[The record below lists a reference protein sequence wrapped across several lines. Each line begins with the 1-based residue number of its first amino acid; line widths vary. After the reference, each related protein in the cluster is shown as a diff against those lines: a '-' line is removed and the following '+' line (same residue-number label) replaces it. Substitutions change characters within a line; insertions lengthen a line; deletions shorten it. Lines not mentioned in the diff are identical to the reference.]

1 MPDRIESFK
10 LVCRGGLN
18 SNENHLDLA
27 ENVPGAATRLVN
39 YEPSLFGGYRR
50 LEGYSEYDPDY
61 PVVDDGNNSAEG
73 KVLCVAMFRDDDV
86 GNPYVIAARK
96 DTGLNS
102 YSFYKLTPGV
112 GWSKIDTGTT
122 RLFES
127 NSREVQ
133 KIRHVQFD
141 FGAGNEI
148 CFVDGINNAIVFD
161 GTDWFEL
168 SSSGGGGGNGP
179 GGDQIVDAPSIV
191 DVFENHLFLGGDR
204 TARSVV
210 VHSAPQDPL
219 TFTAAAGAGQIP
231 VGFPV
236 VQFKPF
242 RSDLFVFGSNSIKK
256 ISPDLTAGFVIDQV
270 TANVGCISR
279 DSVQEIGGDL
289 IFLAPDGLR
298 PVAGTSRIGDVE
310 LETISKSIQGRLLE
324 IIQNN
329 DLDLL
334 NGVVVRSKS
343 QVRYFISDETTDTLN
358 AIGVIGG
365 LVNNSGQI
373 SWEYGELL
381 GIRASCTTSEYI
393 GRDEFILHG
402 DFNGKV
408 YRQENGE
415 SFDGQDIVSIYST
428 PYLDFG
434 DTEIRKVPHRI
445 NTFVRAEGPFTLN
458 LSLQYDWGDQDTARP
473 STYEQTSTGAP
484 TVYGGRNIVFGG
496 DNVTYGGNS
505 RPVIISDLQG
515 SGYSVRA
522 TFVTSGQSAPFSI
535 QGIVFEFA
543 LSGRR

>member
-1 MPDRIESFK
+1 
-10 LVCRGGLN
+10 
-18 SNENHLDLA
+18 
-27 ENVPGAATRLVN
+27 
-39 YEPSLFGGYRR
+39 
-50 LEGYSEYDPDY
+50 
-61 PVVDDGNNSAEG
+61 
-73 KVLCVAMFRDDDV
+73 
-86 GNPYVIAARK
+86 
-96 DTGLNS
+96 
-102 YSFYKLTPGV
+102 
-112 GWSKIDTGTT
+112 
-122 RLFES
+122 
-127 NSREVQ
+127 
-133 KIRHVQFD
+133 
-141 FGAGNEI
+141 
-148 CFVDGINNAIVFD
+148 
-161 GTDWFEL
+161 
-168 SSSGGGGGNGP
+168 
-179 GGDQIVDAPSIV
+179 
-191 DVFENHLFLGGDR
+191 VFENHLFLGGDR

-219 TFTAAAGAGQIP
+219 TFTAASGAGQIP

-242 RSDLFVFGSNSIKK
+242 RDDLFVFGSNSIKK
-256 ISPDLTAGFVIDQV
+256 VSPDITAGFVLDQV

-343 QVRYFISDETTDTLN
+343 QVRYFISDSTTDTQN
-358 AIGVIGG
+358 AIGIIGG
-365 LVNNSGQI
+365 LVNNGGQI

-402 DFNGKV
+402 DYNGRI
-408 YRQENGE
+408 YRQEKGE

-434 DTEIRKVPHRI
+434 DTEVRKVPHRI

-484 TVYGGRNIVFGG
+484 TVYGGRNIEYGG
-496 DNVTYGGNS
+496 ENVQYGGNS
-505 RPVIISDLQG
+505 KPVIISDLQG

>member
-27 ENVPGAATRLVN
+27 ENEPGAATRLVN

-50 LEGYSEYDPDY
+50 LEGYGEFDSDY
-61 PVVDDGNNSAEG
+61 PVVDDGTGSAEG
-73 KVLCVAMFRDDDV
+73 PVLSVTMYRNDDNN
-86 GNPYVIAARK
+86 NPFLIATRK
-96 DTGLNS
+96 DLGQNS

-112 GWSKIDTGTT
+112 GWSILDTGTT
-122 RLFES
+122 RVLE
-127 NSREVQ
+127 NGNRKVL

-141 FGAGNEI
+141 FGTGNQVI
-148 CFVDGINNAIVFD
+148 FADGVNNAIVFD
-161 GTDWFEL
+161 GTDWYEL
-168 SSSGGGGGNGP
+168 SSSNSGGEASP
-179 GGDQIVDAPSIV
+179 GGDQLVDAPALV
-191 DVFENHLFLGGDR
+191 DVFENHIFLGGDIGLK
-204 TARSVV
+204 SII
-210 VHSAPQDPL
+210 VHSAPEDPL
-219 TFTAAAGAGQIP
+219 TFTAASGAGQIP
-231 VGFPV
+231 TGFPV

-242 RSDLFVFGSNSIKK
+242 RDNLFVFGSNSIKK
-256 ISPDLTAGFVIDQV
+256 VAPDISAGFVIDQV
-270 TANVGCISR
+270 TANVGCIAR

-343 QVRYFISDETTDTLN
+343 QVRYFFTGGDESVIN
-358 AIGVIGG
+358 GIGLVGG
-365 LVNNSGQI
+365 LTNRNGQI
-373 SWEYGELL
+373 EWEYGELL
-381 GIRASCTTSEYI
+381 GFRASCTTSEYI
-393 GRDEFILHG
+393 GREEFVIHG
-402 DFNGKV
+402 DYK
-408 YRQENGE
+408 
-415 SFDGQDIVSIYST
+415 SIYST

-434 DTEIRKVPHRI
+434 DTEVRKVPHRI

-458 LSLQYDWGDQDTARP
+458 LSLQYDWGDPDTARP
-473 STYEQTSTGAP
+473 SSYNQSATGAP
-484 TVYGGRNIVFGG
+484 TVYGGRNITFGG
-496 DNVTYGGNS
+496 ENVQYGGS
-505 RPVIISDLQG
+505 SKPVIISDLQG

>member
-27 ENVPGAATRLVN
+27 ENTPGAATRLVN

-50 LEGYSEYDPDY
+50 LEGYQEFDPDY
-61 PVVDDGNNSAEG
+61 PLVDDGTGSAEG
-73 KVLCVAMFRDDDV
+73 KVLCIAMFRDETS
-86 GNPYVIAARK
+86 GTPFAISARK
-96 DTGLNS
+96 DVGQNS

-112 GWSKIDTGTT
+112 GWSKMDTGTT
-122 RLFES
+122 RVMQDTPL
-127 NSREVQ
+127 EVF
-133 KIRHVQFD
+133 KIRHIQFD
-141 FGAGNEI
+141 FGTGNQI
-148 CFVDGINNAIVFD
+148 CFVDGVNNAIIFD
-161 GTDWFEL
+161 GIDWYEL
-168 SSSGGGGGNGP
+168 SSANSGGETSP
-179 GGDQIVDAPSIV
+179 GGDQLVDAPSIV
-191 DVFENHLFLGGDR
+191 DVFENHLFLGGDQ
-204 TARSVV
+204 TARSVM
-210 VHSAPQDPL
+210 VHSAPQDSK

-242 RSDLFVFGSNSIKK
+242 RDDLFVFGSNSIKK
-256 ISPDLTAGFVIDQV
+256 VSPDLTAGFVLDQV
-270 TANVGCISR
+270 TANVGCIAR

-310 LETISKSIQGRLLE
+310 LETISKSIQGRLLD

-343 QVRYFISDETTDTLN
+343 QVRYFINGDDIETPN
-358 AIGVIGG
+358 AAGIVGG
-365 LVNNSGQI
+365 LVNSNGQI

-393 GRDEFILHG
+393 GRQEFILHG
-402 DFNGKV
+402 DYNGNV
-408 YRQENGE
+408 YRQETGE
-415 SFDGQDIVSIYST
+415 SFDGRDIISIYST

-434 DTEIRKVPHRI
+434 DTEVRKVPHKI

-458 LSLQYDWGDQDTARP
+458 LSLQYDWGDADTARP
-473 STYEQTSTGAP
+473 STYDQESTGAP

-496 DNVTYGGNS
+496 DNVQYGGNS
-505 RPVIISDLQG
+505 KPVIISNLQG

>member
-27 ENVPGAATRLVN
+27 ENAPGAATRLVN

-50 LEGYSEYDPDY
+50 LEGYEEFDRDY
-61 PVVDDGNNSAEG
+61 PEVNDGNNSAEG
-73 KVLCVAMFRDDDV
+73 KVLCVAMFRDDAS
-86 GNPYVIAARK
+86 GNPFVIAARK

-102 YSFYKLTPGV
+102 YSFWKLTPAV
-112 GWSKIDTGTT
+112 GWSKMDTGTT
-122 RLFES
+122 RAMEDS
-127 NSREVQ
+127 PRSVS
-133 KIRHVQFD
+133 KIRHIQFD
-141 FGAGNEI
+141 FGDGNQI
-148 CFVDGINNAIVFD
+148 CFVDGVNPAIVYD
-161 GTDWFEL
+161 GTDWFEIT
-168 SSSGGGGGNGP
+168 SSGSGSGSSPGGN
-179 GGDQIVDAPSIV
+179 QLVDAPSIV
-191 DVFENHLFLGGDR
+191 DVFENHLFVGGDR
-204 TARSVV
+204 AARSVV
-210 VHSAPQDPL
+210 VHSAPQNPL
-219 TFTAAAGAGQIP
+219 DFTASSGAGQIP

-242 RSDLFVFGSNSIKK
+242 RDDLFVFGSNSIKK
-256 ISPDLTAGFVIDQV
+256 VSPDITAGFVVGQV

-310 LETISKSIQGRLLE
+310 LETISKSIQGRLLD

-343 QVRYFISDETTDTLN
+343 QVRYFIGDDSNSTLN
-358 AIGVIGG
+358 SIGIIGG
-365 LVNNSGQI
+365 LVNNNGQI

-402 DFNGKV
+402 DYNGRI
-408 YRQENGE
+408 YRQEQGE
-415 SFDGQDIVSIYST
+415 SFDGNDIVSIYST

-434 DTEIRKVPHRI
+434 DTEVRKVPHRI

-473 STYEQTSTGAP
+473 SA
-484 TVYGGRNIVFGG
+484 FL
-496 DNVTYGGNS
+496 NS
-505 RPVIISDLQG
+505 GHCI
-515 SGYSVRA
+515 
-522 TFVTSGQSAPFSI
+522 
-535 QGIVFEFA
+535 
-543 LSGRR
+543 